1 MLMMFQQL
9 VKVCQVMVIISFSSS
24 ITSLASLLP
33 PEEALTQII
42 KTLNE
47 DGRVSLTHGD
57 SCESGQVSITRGI
70 NNNNRIDCVCSI
82 DDKICHITSLVVRDS
97 DLSGR
102 LPPDLAKLTRV
113 QTIDFTRN
121 YLNGTIPEEWASM
134 KKLHFISLTANRLSG
149 NIPGYLGNFTALTY
163 LSLESNQ
170 FSGVVPP
177 ELGKLSI
184 LQTLILSSNKLV
196 GTLPEALAQ
205 IKNLTDFRVR
215 DNNLNGTV
223 PEFIGSWTQLQRL
236 DLCATGLQGPIPR
249 AIFLLEKL
257 KDLEICDTPGPEF
270 PLPIVPKTMEFLVL
284 RNINLNGT
292 IPKET
297 WDVKKTLDLT
307 FNKLVGGLPSNTTQR
322 QTLRF

>member
-1 MLMMFQQL
+1 
-9 VKVCQVMVIISFSSS
+9 MVIISFSSS

-33 PEEALTQII
+33 PEEVAALTQII

-70 NNNNRIDCVCSI
+70 NNNRIDCVCD
-82 DDKICHITSLVVRDS
+82 DDKICHITSLEVRDS

-121 YLNGTIPEEWASM
+121 YLYGTIPVEWASM
-134 KKLHFISLTANRLSG
+134 KNLSYISLTANRLSG
-149 NIPGYLGNFTALTY
+149 NIPGHLGTLTALTY

-177 ELGKLSI
+177 ELGKLSS
-184 LQTLILSSNKLV
+184 LKTLILSSNKLV

-205 IKNLTDFRVR
+205 IKDLTDFRVR

-223 PEFIGSWTQLQRL
+223 PD

-249 AIFLLEKL
+249 AIFLLENLTDL
-257 KDLEICDTPGPEF
+257 KISDTPGPEF
-270 PLPIVPKTMEFLVL
+270 QLPIVPYKMDFLVL
-284 RNINLNGT
+284 RNISLNGT
-292 IPKET
+292 IPKEI

-307 FNKLVGGLPSNTTQR
+307 FNKLVGGLPPVTTQR
-322 QTLRF
+322 NFTFLSGNMLTGTVPESFIQSDQYL